1 MLPDPVIET
10 ARLRLLPCTP
20 ADSDDF
26 IALEQDAEVMHFL
39 NGGPVD
45 HAAIDPDHAG
55 FLMPRGTET
64 YVWTGRQRSDGAF
77 VGWFCLYPETPLRA
91 ELGYRLAR
99 NGWGKGYATE
109 GAAAL
114 VRWGFE
120 SCGYADVVAC
130 TMAVN
135 RGSRRV
141 MEKIGMRHVR
151 TDFPTFAIPLPGAEE
166 GEVWYQMLRPDPQQ
180 E

>member
-1 MLPDPVIET
+1 MSPNPVIET
-10 ARLRLLPCTP
+10 ARLRLLQCTP
-20 ADSDDF
+20 ADREDF
-26 IALEQDAEVMHFL
+26 VALELDAEVMHFL

-45 HAAIDPDHAG
+45 HADIDPDHAG
-55 FLMPRGTET
+55 FMMPRGTET

-99 NGWGKGYATE
+99 KGWGKGYATE

-114 VRWGFE
+114 VRWGFDF
-120 SCGYADVVAC
+120 CGYGEIVAC

-135 RGSRRV
+135 RASCRV

-151 TDFPTFAIPLPGAEE
+151 TDFPTFVPPLPGAED
-166 GEVWYQMLRPDPQQ
+166 GEVWYRMPPPGLQQ